1 MNTVPATKRSYRQA
15 ARAQAAEE
23 TAMRILDA
31 FDARLREGWFDEIRL
46 EDVARDAGVTVQ
58 TVIRRFGGKDG
69 LLAAAI
75 DRLAVEIHGRRAVTP
90 GDVAA
95 AVRALIA
102 DYEACGDMVMRC
114 LAQEDRHPAMRR
126 MTDVGRASHR
136 EWLEQVFKP
145 WLEPLPADAARVRTD
160 ALVVATDLY
169 VWKLLR
175 RDMNRPLAEYRRQV
189 ETLISAALEGLA
201 PPAGGLR

>member
-1 MNTVPATKRSYRQA
+1 MNNVTPTKRGYRQS

-23 TAMRILDA
+23 TGLRILDA
-31 FDARLREGWFDEIRL
+31 FDARLRDGWFDEIRL

-69 LLAAAI
+69 LLEAVR
-75 DRLAVEIHGRRAVTP
+75 DRLSDEIQRRREVTP
-90 GDVAA
+90 GDVAG
-95 AVRALIA
+95 ALNVLVE

-114 LAQEDRHPAMRR
+114 LGQEDRHAQMRR
-126 MTDVGRASHR
+126 MTDIGRAFHR
-136 EWLEQVFKP
+136 QWLERVFAP
-145 WLEPLPADAARVRTD
+145 WLEPLPAAEARARTD

-175 RDMNRPLAEYRRQV
+175 RDMQRPIAEYRRQV
-189 ETLISAALEGLA
+189 ESFISAALDGLA
-201 PPAGGLR
+201 PPAGGPR